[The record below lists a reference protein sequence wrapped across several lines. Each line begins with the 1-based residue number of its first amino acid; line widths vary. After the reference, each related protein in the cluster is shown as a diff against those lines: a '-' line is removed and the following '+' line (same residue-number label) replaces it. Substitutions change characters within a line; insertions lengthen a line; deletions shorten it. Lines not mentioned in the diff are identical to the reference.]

1 MVQLATRTK
10 DQAKLTTGFFRKAK
24 TKQIVYHEKLHLLE
38 NRAYQQL
45 QGTGIVLQGRT
56 QYRCMGVQMYTI
68 CTPNNF
74 DKQRFNLYA
83 YTYRYT
89 CN

>member
-10 DQAKLTTGFFRKAK
+10 DQAKLTPGFFRKAK

-45 QGTGIVLQGRT
+45 QGTGIVLMPR
-56 QYRCMGVQMYTI
+56 
-68 CTPNNF
+68 
-74 DKQRFNLYA
+74 
-83 YTYRYT
+83 
-89 CN
+89 